1 MTDSLLTRQTGALS
15 DERVLRAIELI
26 WKEAAILD
34 VKDYVAWEEMFTDGA
49 YYVVP
54 IDPDTEDFAGSLNM
68 IYDDKRMRRLRV
80 ERMMQG
86 YAPSAVAAAR
96 TARVVSTFV
105 VKYVTDDEVV
115 IRSTQVLTAFKRNA
129 YQILGA
135 ELTHTIA
142 LSDNGD
148 RIAEKVARLINSED
162 AVRAAG
168 FLI

>member
-1 MTDSLLTRQTGALS
+1 MTNSLMTQKTTSLS

-34 VKDYVAWEEMFTDGA
+34 AKDYPAWEDLFTDEA

-54 IDPDTEDFAGSLNM
+54 IDPDTEDFASSLNM
-68 IYDDKRMRRLRV
+68 IYDDKQMRRLRV

-105 VKYVTDDEVV
+105 VKSVSDDEVV
-115 IRSTQVLTAFKRNA
+115 IRSTQVLTAFKRDA
-129 YQILGA
+129 YQTLGA

-142 LSDNGD
+142 LSDDGD
-148 RIAEKVARLINSED
+148 RIAQKVARLINSED
-162 AVRAAG
+162 AVSAAG

>member
-1 MTDSLLTRQTGALS
+1 MTNSELNERASTLS
-15 DERVLRAIELI
+15 DERVVRAIELI
-26 WKEAAILD
+26 WREAALLD
-34 VKDYVAWEEMFTDGA
+34 AKDYPGWEELFTDESH
-49 YYVVP
+49 YVVP
-54 IDPDTEDFAGSLNM
+54 IDPETEDFESSLNM

-105 VKYVTDDEVV
+105 VKSIDNDQVV
-115 IRSTQVLTAFKRNA
+115 IRSTQVLTAFKRNDT
-129 YQILGA
+129 QTLGA

-142 LSDNGD
+142 LSESGD
-148 RIAEKVARLINSED
+148 RIAQKVARLINSED
-162 AVRAAG
+162 AVSAAG

>member
-1 MTDSLLTRQTGALS
+1 MTNSELNERASTLS
-15 DERVLRAIELI
+15 DERVVRAIELI
-26 WKEAAILD
+26 WREAALLD
-34 VKDYVAWEEMFTDGA
+34 AKDYPGWEELFTDESH
-49 YYVVP
+49 YVVP
-54 IDPDTEDFAGSLNM
+54 IDPETEDFESSLNM

-105 VKYVTDDEVV
+105 VKSIDNDQVV
-115 IRSTQVLTAFKRNA
+115 IRSTQVLTAFKRNVT
-129 YQILGA
+129 QTLGA

-142 LSDNGD
+142 LSESGD
-148 RIAEKVARLINSED
+148 RIAQKVARLINSED
-162 AVRAAG
+162 AVSAAG

>member
-1 MTDSLLTRQTGALS
+1 MTNSELNERASTLS
-15 DERVLRAIELI
+15 DERVVRAIELI
-26 WKEAAILD
+26 WREAALLD
-34 VKDYVAWEEMFTDGA
+34 AKDYPGWEELFTDESH
-49 YYVVP
+49 YVVP
-54 IDPDTEDFAGSLNM
+54 IDPETEDFESSLNM

-105 VKYVTDDEVV
+105 VKSIDDDQVV

-129 YQILGA
+129 TQTLGA

-142 LSDNGD
+142 LSESGD
-148 RIAEKVARLINSED
+148 RIAQKVARLINSED
-162 AVRAAG
+162 AVSAAG

>member
-1 MTDSLLTRQTGALS
+1 MTNSELNERASTLS
-15 DERVLRAIELI
+15 DERVVRAIELI
-26 WKEAAILD
+26 WREAALLD
-34 VKDYVAWEEMFTDGA
+34 AKDYPGWEELFTDESH
-49 YYVVP
+49 YVVP
-54 IDPDTEDFAGSLNM
+54 IDPETEDFESSLNM

-105 VKYVTDDEVV
+105 VKSIDNDQVV

-129 YQILGA
+129 TQTLGA

-142 LSDNGD
+142 LSESGD
-148 RIAEKVARLINSED
+148 RIAQKVARLINSED
-162 AVRAAG
+162 AVSAAG

>member
-1 MTDSLLTRQTGALS
+1 MTNSELNERASTLS
-15 DERVLRAIELI
+15 DERVVRAIELI
-26 WKEAAILD
+26 WREAALLD
-34 VKDYVAWEEMFTDGA
+34 AKDYPGWEELFTDESH
-49 YYVVP
+49 YVVP
-54 IDPDTEDFAGSLNM
+54 IDPETEDFESSLNM

-105 VKYVTDDEVV
+105 VKSIDDDQVV
-115 IRSTQVLTAFKRNA
+115 IRSTQVLTAFKRNVT
-129 YQILGA
+129 QTLGA

-142 LSDNGD
+142 LSESGD
-148 RIAEKVARLINSED
+148 RIAQKVARLINSED
-162 AVRAAG
+162 AVSAAG